1 VDLDDPPGERA
12 MFENLGQWAQDVI
25 GALGYTG
32 LALLLVL
39 ENLFP
44 PIPSEVVLPLAGFF
58 VERGDLTF
66 WGALLASTIGATA
79 GALLLYA
86 AGWWG
91 GRPLVLRYGGWL
103 RVGEEDLERAEEW
116 FARYGDLVVLGA
128 RVVPFARSVVSIPAG
143 TSKMPPVRFTLLT
156 AAGSATWNATLIG
169 AGYLL
174 GANWSRVSGW
184 VGSYSKVILVAVVAV
199 AVAGAVLYPLLR
211 RLRNR
216 RKGG

>member
-1 VDLDDPPGERA
+1 VFG
-12 MFENLGQWAQDVI
+12 NVGQWVQDVI
-25 GALGYTG
+25 GALGYAG

-58 VERGDLTF
+58 VKRGDLSF
-66 WGALLASTIGATA
+66 WGALLASTIGATT

-86 AGWWG
+86 IGRWG
-91 GRPLVLRYGGWL
+91 GRALVLRHGRWL
-103 RVGEEDLERAEEW
+103 RVGEGDLDRAEGW

-143 TSKMPPVRFTLLT
+143 TSKMPLVRFALLT
-156 AAGSATWNATLIG
+156 VIGSAVWNAALIG

-174 GANWSRVSGW
+174 GANWGRVSGW
-184 VGSYSKVILVAVVAV
+184 AGSYSEVVLLVVVAI
-199 AVAGAVLYPLLR
+199 AILYPLLR
-211 RLRNR
+211 RPRNR
-216 RKGG
+216 RKRG